1 MTKKIDLGG
10 PAFPVHPDMA
20 AQLGCIPSST
30 DAGMSVRDYFAAK
43 TIPFACSHLKG
54 VFESDGENDF
64 DLCRDDELD
73 ELSVDA
79 VMVAEMAYG
88 MADAMMMVRARNGN
102 KTA

>member
-43 TIPFACSHLKG
+43 ALQG
-54 VFESDGENDF
+54 LLANGEYWNHVGGTD
-64 DLCRDDELD
+64 
-73 ELSVDA
+73 S
-79 VMVAEMAYG
+79 AECAALAYVH
-88 MADAMMMVRARNGN
+88 ADSMMKARNGD
-102 KTA
+102 